1 MITSDIVIIDS
12 GVYFDKEKSEK
23 PEKGLRISVRDGI
36 VEVDENFQD
45 EMGHGTAVF
54 SIIRKFSPDSEI
66 LNIKLFDENGE
77 VSEEG
82 LFESLKYIRDNVN
95 CKIINLSC
103 GIKYCNHEK
112 ELEEIC
118 VELQKKGII
127 IISAFDND
135 GCCSFPA
142 AF

>member
-1 MITSDIVIIDS
+1 M
-12 GVYFDKEKSEK
+12 
-23 PEKGLRISVRDGI
+23 L
-36 VEVDENFQD
+36 EVDESFQD

-135 GCCSFPA
+135 GCCSFPEFQWPLYKSHGQNRNLPHGSA
-142 AF
+142 VPKGLCPQNC